1 MVVEGVELERVVVV
15 VLEHYYRV
23 SWSVRSPDEGI
34 TPGSRISSDR
44 SSGVP
49 VVGGHVASS
58 DVPAVL
64 LPLLEVVGGD
74 VVVVV
79 LGGGDA
85 VLWCPVLLRV
95 SRAPTLPTTGGVG
108 VPHGGRHLPALRL
121 DQPRVGVNI
130 GED

>member
-1 MVVEGVELERVVVV
+1 M
-15 VLEHYYRV
+15 
-23 SWSVRSPDEGI
+23 
-34 TPGSRISSDR
+34 
-44 SSGVP
+44 
-49 VVGGHVASS
+49 GGHVPSR
-58 DVPAVL
+58 DVSTVL

-85 VLWCPVLLRV
+85 VLRGPVLLRV
-95 SRAPTLPTTGGVG
+95 SRAPSLPATGGGG

-130 GED
+130 SED

>member
-1 MVVEGVELERVVVV
+1 MVEVKRVVV
-15 VLEHYYRV
+15 EHDYRV

-64 LPLLEVVGGD
+64 LPLLEMVGGD

-79 LGGGDA
+79 LGGGEA
-85 VLWCPVLLRV
+85 VLRCPVLIRV
-95 SRAPTLPTTGGVG
+95 ARAPSLPATGGGG
-108 VPHGGRHLPALRL
+108 VSHGGRYLTALRL

-130 GED
+130 SED